1 MLEEDKSK
9 PLPFFLIFP
18 ILLKPCITALTY
30 ICDFVLQAL
39 LRESWLEDMTTVLQE
54 SVIPSSNLQAV
65 DAATKRHEA
74 ITADVMA
81 RVRIKTRFTSLLV

>member
-1 MLEEDKSK
+1 MI
-9 PLPFFLIFP
+9 FLF
-18 ILLKPCITALTY
+18 K
-30 ICDFVLQAL
+30 AL

-81 RVRIKTRFTSLLV
+81 RVSTNYM

>member
-1 MLEEDKSK
+1 MFVKYL
-9 PLPFFLIFP
+9 FLF
-18 ILLKPCITALTY
+18 LNSCFQK
-30 ICDFVLQAL
+30 AL

-81 RVRIKTRFTSLLV
+81 RVSVFEHNESLTF